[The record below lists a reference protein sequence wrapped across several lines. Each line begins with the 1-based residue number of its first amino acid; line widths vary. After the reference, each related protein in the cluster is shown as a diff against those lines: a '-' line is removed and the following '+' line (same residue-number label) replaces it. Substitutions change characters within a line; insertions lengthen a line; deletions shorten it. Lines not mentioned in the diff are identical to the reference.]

1 MSIFTKIFEPIVR
14 PIIRKE
20 IKKGMKELL
29 QPIIDLIK
37 ALVTPQQGTKF
48 LVTVIGIGAVT
59 WLCYKGI
66 ATLPAVIGIV
76 AMAIAYHL
84 SNIYL
89 TNKSLNGNATNG
101 NGAKPPGNNGNG
113 VK

>member
-1 MSIFTKIFEPIVR
+1 MSIFTKILEPIVK
-14 PIIRKE
+14 PIIRRE

-48 LVTVIGIGAVT
+48 LVTVIGIGSVT
-59 WLCYKGI
+59 WLCYKGL

-76 AMAIAYHL
+76 LMAVAYHL

-89 TNKSLNGNATNG
+89 TKKGMNG
-101 NGAKPPGNNGNG
+101 NGAKSPGDNGNG
-113 VK
+113 KQGGK